1 MEAKATFGK
10 SSKSILFFII
20 LTIVLLITK
29 GCSSGEDAATDP
41 QLPPLPT
48 PTAAIDQT
56 LDRSLTSNY
65 NSESYPLKI
74 FLPAAFETDKNL
86 PVIYSTD
93 GSILFDILKQKT
105 KEIGLQ
111 AIIVA
116 IGDKEGADRIRD
128 YSPSFCGGGAIAE
141 GFENYYNLI
150 TQQLVPFV
158 DENWGNDQRARSL
171 IGYSFGGR
179 FAVTALLMENPEAVI
194 FNGSIAVDP
203 AFGCDGDSFGDLI
216 NELDDLIVSANSIE
230 KFKLFRTRSS
240 EFDPIGFNE
249 YMEARDMDLSWFEF
263 DFMEL
268 PNENHESV
276 VGPSFVAGLK
286 YIYDIE

>member
-1 MEAKATFGK
+1 MDTKATFGK
-10 SSKSILFFII
+10 SSTSILIFKI
-20 LTIVLLITK
+20 LTIVLLITM
-29 GCSSGEDAATDP
+29 GCSSSDDTSTTTP
-41 QLPPLPT
+41 NPPPDGGST
-48 PTAAIDQT
+48 TEEASDQT

-65 NSESYPLKI
+65 NSETYPLKI
-74 FLPAAFETDKNL
+74 FLPAAFETNKNL
-86 PVIYSTD
+86 PVIYLTH
-93 GSILFDILKQKT
+93 GFLVFETLKQKT

-111 AIIVA
+111 ASIVA
-116 IGDKEGADRIRD
+116 IGDKVDADTQRD
-128 YSPSFCGGGAIAE
+128 FFPSFCGGRTND
-141 GFENYYNLI
+141 GFENFYNLI

-179 FAVTALLMENPEAVI
+179 FAVTALLMENPETVI

-240 EFDPIGFNE
+240 EFDPIGFN
-249 YMEARDMDLSWFEF
+249 
-263 DFMEL
+263 
-268 PNENHESV
+268 
-276 VGPSFVAGLK
+276 G
-286 YIYDIE
+286 YDW